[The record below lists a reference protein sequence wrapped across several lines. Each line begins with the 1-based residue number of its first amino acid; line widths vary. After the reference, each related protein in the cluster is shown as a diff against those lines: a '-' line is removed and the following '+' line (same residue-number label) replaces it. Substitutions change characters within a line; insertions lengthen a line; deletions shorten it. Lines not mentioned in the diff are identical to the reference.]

1 MIVQI
6 VFIKADLKW
15 EISIDGVN
23 HLVDIVEI
31 KCKSVSNSGIITCK
45 AKNVSIKKHKGEIK
59 ATIL

>member
-6 VFIKADLKW
+6 NLKYDSKW

-31 KCKSVSNSGIITCK
+31 RCKSVTNSGIITCK
-45 AKNVSIKKHKGEIK
+45 AKNVSIKKYKGEIK
-59 ATIL
+59 ATVL